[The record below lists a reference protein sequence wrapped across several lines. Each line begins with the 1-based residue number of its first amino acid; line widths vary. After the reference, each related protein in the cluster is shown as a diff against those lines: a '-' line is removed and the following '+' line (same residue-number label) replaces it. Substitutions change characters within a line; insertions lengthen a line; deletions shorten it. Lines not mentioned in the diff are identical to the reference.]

1 MQFKVPQ
8 DVQRADKI
16 VGPLTLRQ
24 LIICGIGGGLAYSLY
39 VTLSK
44 QYFIEIWLIPVVLIT
59 LVTVLFAFYQYHGL
73 PFEKLMLLFIEWK
86 FRPRVRT
93 FQKMKGDV
101 LISVLSPMKM
111 KTLAKTEI
119 LKEDTD
125 RERLK
130 KLHEMIAKVD
140 MSEANVLIS
149 KN

>member
-1 MQFKVPQ
+1 MQFKIPQ

-39 VTLSK
+39 VILAK
-44 QYFIEIWLIPVVLIT
+44 QYFIEIWLVPVLLIT
-59 LVTVLFAFYQYHGL
+59 TVTVLFAFYQYHGL

-86 FRPRVRT
+86 FRPRTRT
-93 FQKMKGDV
+93 FQKMRGDV

-119 LKEDTD
+119 LKEETD
-125 RERLK
+125 HERLQ
-130 KLHEMIAKVD
+130 KLHEMITKVD
-140 MSEANVLIS
+140 APL
-149 KN
+149 KH